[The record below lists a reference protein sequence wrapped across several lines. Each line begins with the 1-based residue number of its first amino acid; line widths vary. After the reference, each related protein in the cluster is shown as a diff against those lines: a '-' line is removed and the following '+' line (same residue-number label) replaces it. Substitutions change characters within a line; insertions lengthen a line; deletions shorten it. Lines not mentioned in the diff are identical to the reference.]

1 MQQKKSTIVAVLLF
15 VTGCV
20 VGVSTTVLFMDRAAE
35 EKHSAKQV
43 REGGGQYTN
52 PLLECDVAQGTV
64 DAPKVRFERDLK
76 ARVDAI
82 LERPGITEVAVY
94 YRDLNNGPSF
104 GINQEKEFFPASL
117 LKTPLMMAFLKH
129 AEARPGFLQ
138 QRVVYQRSSVPD
150 SAHQTIRPDVAL
162 VSGEEY
168 TIEQLLEHL
177 IKYSDN
183 DALTALYP
191 LLPEKEYASLFER
204 LGVMGVNLND
214 AQTTL
219 TVVEY
224 STFFRVLYNASFLSQ
239 EMSEKALG
247 YLVGATFE
255 GGLSGGVPRS
265 VPVAH
270 KFGERDLGDGF
281 YQLHDCGIVYE
292 PQKQYLLC
300 VMTRGKNQSELSSVI
315 KEISKYSYEQVT
327 Q

>member
-1 MQQKKSTIVAVLLF
+1 M
-15 VTGCV
+15 
-20 VGVSTTVLFMDRAAE
+20 
-35 EKHSAKQV
+35 
-43 REGGGQYTN
+43 
-52 PLLECDVAQGTV
+52 
-64 DAPKVRFERDLK
+64 
-76 ARVDAI
+76 
-82 LERPGITEVAVY
+82 
-94 YRDLNNGPSF
+94 
-104 GINQEKEFFPASL
+104 
-117 LKTPLMMAFLKH
+117 
-129 AEARPGFLQ
+129 
-138 QRVVYQRSSVPD
+138 
-150 SAHQTIRPDVAL
+150 AL

-168 TIEQLLEHL
+168 TVEQLLEHL

-191 LLPEKEYASLFER
+191 LLPEKEYVSLFDR
-204 LGVMGVNLND
+204 LGVKGVNLSD

-239 EMSEKALG
+239 EMSEKALEL
-247 YLVGATFE
+247 LVGATYD

-300 VMTRGKNQSELSSVI
+300 VMTRGKNQNELSSVI
-315 KEISKYSYEQVT
+315 KEISKYTYEQVSK
-327 Q
+327 

>member
-1 MQQKKSTIVAVLLF
+1 MRKNKTVVLVLVAFLLGSA
-15 VTGCV
+15 TAIAIDRV
-20 VGVSTTVLFMDRAAE
+20 VAHKDTPIAA
-35 EKHSAKQV
+35 SRQI
-43 REGGGQYTN
+43 REGGGVYTN
-52 PLLECDVAQGTV
+52 PLLECDVAQGAI
-64 DAPKVRFERDLK
+64 DAPKARFERDLESK
-76 ARVDAI
+76 VEDMLAR
-82 LERPGITEVAVY
+82 PSITEVAVY

-104 GINQEKEFFPASL
+104 GINQDKEFFPASL

-129 AEARPGFLQ
+129 AETRPGFLT
-138 QRVVYQRSSVPD
+138 QRVTYQRSEAPE

-168 TIEQLLEHL
+168 TVEQLLEHL

-191 LLPEKEYASLFER
+191 LLPEKEYVSLFDR
-204 LGVMGVNLND
+204 LGVKGVNLSD

-239 EMSEKALG
+239 EMSEKALEL
-247 YLVGATFE
+247 LVGATYD

-300 VMTRGKNQSELSSVI
+300 VMTRGKNQNELSSVI
-315 KEISKYSYEQVT
+315 KEISKYTYEQVSK
-327 Q
+327 

>member
-1 MQQKKSTIVAVLLF
+1 
-15 VTGCV
+15 
-20 VGVSTTVLFMDRAAE
+20 
-35 EKHSAKQV
+35 
-43 REGGGQYTN
+43 
-52 PLLECDVAQGTV
+52 
-64 DAPKVRFERDLK
+64 
-76 ARVDAI
+76 
-82 LERPGITEVAVY
+82 
-94 YRDLNNGPSF
+94 
-104 GINQEKEFFPASL
+104 
-117 LKTPLMMAFLKH
+117 
-129 AEARPGFLQ
+129 
-138 QRVVYQRSSVPD
+138 
-150 SAHQTIRPDVAL
+150 VAL

-168 TIEQLLEHL
+168 TVEQLLEHL

-191 LLPEKEYASLFER
+191 LLPEKEYTSLFER

-247 YLVGATFE
+247 FLVAATFE

-265 VPVAH
+265 IPVAH

-300 VMTRGKNQSELSSVI
+300 IMTRGKNQTELSSVI

-327 Q
+327 K